1 MPSRLRFLPL
11 LLGAAALQVAAAQPK
26 PLSHFPVRY
35 HFGDNPA
42 WANPNFDDSSWIEAP
57 SGLFPLPP
65 FRSDGIIWVRFRVP
79 VPPHPAASLALR
91 LSRPSLTEASQQVFL
106 DGTPLGHNGKLPPAP
121 EAVVLQNSTF
131 AVAATIPVEEPFA
144 TVALRLWYPPTARYG
159 GGEDSIRSQIGF
171 AAALNEQQRADRLA
185 LILSWVPVISL
196 NGLLALVGIGLLGLW
211 FWSRRRELL
220 WFSLLLVLYPLSL
233 SSLPVLM
240 SPMFPSRLSAEL
252 VALGNA
258 TSMFV
263 TVEFLWIMFALRNR
277 WLRILLHSAWV
288 AFSAAGL
295 LAAFAT
301 SGSSHVAWAL
311 LVATVAV
318 SVFNLGTLFI
328 DLRFLVT
335 GPNRLVAA
343 GMAVIPVASSLLFWL
358 HLDPTDIFGIPHL
371 DLFDTGFLLAGAFL
385 SIMLIRRALAASR
398 EGAHLR
404 MELAAAR
411 EVQQNLVPAAVPR
424 IDGFRVETAYLP
436 AQEVGGDFFQILPQ
450 SDGSKLL
457 IVGDVSG
464 KGLKAAMTGT
474 LALGAIRNLAQENLA
489 PSQILFRLNLQLA
502 DASNGGFITCLAA
515 LIASDGNITLAN
527 AGHLAPYCNGEEV
540 SLDSGLPLGIAP
552 DATYAESII
561 RLAPNDRLTFL
572 SDGVVE
578 ARNSQGELFGFDR
591 TRQISTQSAEAIAA
605 TAQQF
610 GQEDDIT
617 VLTLQFLDRSHPKK
631 APIGLE
637 LEGLEAES

>member
-1 MPSRLRFLPL
+1 MRRYSLFPL
-11 LLGAAALQVAAAQPK
+11 LLLAAAALQVAAAQSK
-26 PLSHFPVRY
+26 PPAQFPVRY
-35 HFGDNPA
+35 HFGDNPG
-42 WANPNFDDSSWIEAP
+42 WANPNFDDSSWTVAP
-57 SGLFPLPP
+57 DGTWPLPP
-65 FRSDGIIWVRFRVP
+65 LRSDGVVWVRFRVP
-79 VPPHPAASLALR
+79 VPAYPAAGLALR
-91 LSRPSLTEASQQVFL
+91 LSRPSLTEAAEQVFL
-106 DGTPLGHNGKLPPAP
+106 DGTSLGHNGELPPAP

-144 TVALRLWYPPTARYG
+144 TVAVRLWYPPTSRYG
-159 GGEDSIRSQIGF
+159 GGEDSLRSRIGY
-171 AAALNEQQRADRLA
+171 AAELNEQQRADRLA

-196 NGLLALVGIGLLGLW
+196 NGLLALVGIGLFGLW
-211 FWSRRRELL
+211 IWSRRRELL

-263 TVEFLWIMFALRNR
+263 TVEFLWIVFPLRNR

-288 AFSAAGL
+288 VFNAAGFP
-295 LAAFAT
+295 ASFAT
-301 SGSSHVAWAL
+301 SGSSQVAWAL
-311 LVATVAV
+311 QVSTVAV

-358 HLDPTDIFGIPHL
+358 HLDPSGLFGIPHL

-398 EGAHLR
+398 QGAHLR

-411 EVQQNLVPAAVPR
+411 EVQQNLVPAVLPQV
-424 IDGFRVETAYLP
+424 DGFRVGAAYLP
-436 AQEVGGDFFQILPQ
+436 AQEVGGDFYQILPRPN
-450 SDGSKLL
+450 GSTLL

-474 LALGAIRNLAQENLA
+474 LALGALRCLAQESLGPA
-489 PSQILFRLNLQLA
+489 QILARLNAQLA
-502 DASNGGFITCLAA
+502 ASSDGGFVTCLCV
-515 LIASDGNITLAN
+515 LSSPDGLLKLAN
-527 AGHLAPYCNGEEV
+527 AGHLAPYQNGEEIA
-540 SLDSGLPLGIAP
+540 LESGLPLGITE
-552 DATYAESII
+552 DANYIESSLT
-561 RLAPNDRLTFL
+561 LAPGDQLTFL

-578 ARNSQGELFGFDR
+578 AQSSTGELFGFDR
-591 TRQISTQSAEAIAA
+591 TAQISTHSAEAIAA
-605 TAQQF
+605 AAQQF

-617 VLTLQFLDRSHPKK
+617 VLTLTF
-631 APIGLE
+631 AA
-637 LEGLEAES
+637 AEVLHA